1 MTRDRGCSWH
11 FDRQTGA
18 EEGPNDA
25 LIQNFKESPYTSL
38 IRESIQ
44 NSLDAVYD
52 RTQPVRVVI
61 ETKSMIVAEFL
72 SFFELGKHIQGCIDH
87 FPENTN
93 AEEIYA
99 PMLTYMDTCR
109 HNNELHY
116 IKVSDFNTKG
126 MPYEERNTNCPFY
139 AFVLSRGVSAKENQA
154 SGGSFGFGKAAYFNM
169 SRIRTVFVSTMM
181 QGGMTVFEGVASL
194 CTHTYEEEE
203 EARTSMGYYD
213 NNGGNPV
220 VNPEKIPTPFKRK
233 EPGTSI
239 YIMGVDKSLQA
250 DATKE
255 MIEAVLRHFWMAIWS
270 KKLVVEIENVEI
282 SKENI
287 ESWMEEYFE
296 SDIDT
301 AAKSNDHNPRPYFD
315 AVRKAGSDPN
325 RYLLFKDNL
334 PILGQVEFY
343 VNLNPSATDKISYMR
358 KPLMLVYTK
367 KTQTSYGFNGV
378 FICTGESG
386 NQVLRKVENPAHDE
400 WKAANWKN
408 KNNRTEE
415 KGKKA
420 LEELQSYL
428 SRKIE
433 EMFSSDES
441 GSINITD
448 LEEYLFVPEDLASGQ
463 PESTPR
469 VQQETMIGRPSGE
482 YKDDGASATTDIK
495 NEEPEMEPNQ
505 SSQTGHVIIMQSGNV
520 KPSSSG
526 SRNVGTGNKHK
537 GADRKIQNPG
547 AGQKFKE
554 SEIDDIDEGSYLE
567 YIPVTF
573 RVIAEKENGK
583 MYHSII
589 FHSPQSTSRG
599 EIELIIGGEQNDEI
613 PEIAKVLTQPSGI
626 RDNFITNLRIVAGKN
641 IVKLRFNDNMK
652 HAIILKAYERK

>member
-1 MTRDRGCSWH
+1 MARDKGCSWH
-11 FDRQTGA
+11 FEPQTGV

-25 LIQNFKESPYTSL
+25 LAQNFKKSPYTSL

-44 NSLDAVYD
+44 NSLDAVDD

-61 ETKSMIVAEFL
+61 ETKSMRVVEFP
-72 SFFELGKHIQGCIDH
+72 SFFDLGEHIKGCIDY
-87 FPENTN
+87 FPNNSN
-93 AEEIYA
+93 AKDIYE
-99 PMLTYMDTCR
+99 PMLPYMDASSYS
-109 HNNELHY
+109 NELHY
-116 IKVSDFNTKG
+116 IKVSDFNTMGMKYVKG
-126 MPYEERNTNCPFY
+126 DTNCPFY

-169 SRIRTVFVSTMM
+169 SPIRTVFVSTMM

-194 CTHTYEEEE
+194 CTHIHKGEVK
-203 EARTSMGYYD
+203 TSMGYYD
-213 NNGGNPV
+213 NNDGKPV
-220 VNPEKIPTPFKRK
+220 VNSDMIPVPFRRK

-239 YIMGVDKSLQA
+239 CIMGVDKSLQA

-270 KKLVVEIENVEI
+270 EKLVVEIEDVKI

-287 ESWMEEYFE
+287 ESLMEKYFE

-301 AAKSNDHNPRPYFD
+301 AAKTNYHNPRPYFD
-315 AVRKAGSDPN
+315 AVRYAGSDSN
-325 RYLLFKDNL
+325 RYFLFKDNL

-367 KTQTSYGFNGV
+367 KTQTSFGFNGV

-400 WKAANWKN
+400 WKAENWKDR
-408 KNNRTEE
+408 NNRTE
-415 KGKKA
+415 KNGKEA
-420 LEELQSYL
+420 LDELLSYISRTIEEL
-428 SRKIE
+428 
-433 EMFSSDES
+433 FSSDEG

-469 VQQETMIGRPSGE
+469 VQQETTIGRPSGE
-482 YKDDGASATTDIK
+482 YKDDGASATTEIK

-554 SEIDDIDEGSYLE
+554 SEIDDIEEGSYLE

-583 MYHSII
+583 MYHYII
-589 FHSPQSTSRG
+589 FHSPQATSRG

-613 PEIAKVLTQPSGI
+613 PEIAEVLTQPSGI
-626 RDNFITNLRIVAGKN
+626 RDNFITNLRVAAGKN
-641 IVKLRFNDNMK
+641 IVKLSFNDNMK

>member
-1 MTRDRGCSWH
+1 MARDKGCSWH
-11 FDRQTGA
+11 FELQTGV

-25 LIQNFKESPYTSL
+25 LAQNFKKSPYTSL
-38 IRESIQ
+38 IRESVQ

-61 ETKSMIVAEFL
+61 ETKSMRVVDFP
-72 SFFELGKHIQGCIDH
+72 SFFDLREHIQGCIDY
-87 FPENTN
+87 FPMNSN
-93 AEEIYA
+93 AKEIYE
-99 PMLTYMDTCR
+99 PMLPYIDASSYS
-109 HNNELHY
+109 NELHY
-116 IKVSDFNTKG
+116 IKVSDFNTMGMKYVKG
-126 MPYEERNTNCPFY
+126 DTNCPFY

-169 SRIRTVFVSTMM
+169 SPIRTVFVSTMM

-194 CTHTYEEEE
+194 CTHIHKGKVK
-203 EARTSMGYYD
+203 TSMGYYD
-213 NNGGNPV
+213 NNDGKPV
-220 VNPEKIPTPFKRK
+220 VNSDNIPVPFKREK
-233 EPGTSI
+233 PGTSI
-239 YIMGVDKSLQA
+239 CIMGVNKSLQA
-250 DATKE
+250 GATKE

-270 KKLVVEIENVEI
+270 EKLVVEIEDVKIN
-282 SKENI
+282 KENI
-287 ESWMEEYFE
+287 ERLMEEYFK
-296 SDIDT
+296 SDLDT
-301 AAKSNDHNPRPYFD
+301 VAKTNYHNPRPYFD
-315 AVRKAGSDPN
+315 AVRYAGSDSN
-325 RYLLFKDNL
+325 RYFLFKDNL

-367 KTQTSYGFNGV
+367 KTQTSFGFNGV
-378 FICTGESG
+378 FICTGDSG

-400 WKAANWKN
+400 WKAENWKD
-408 KNNRTEE
+408 KNNKTEK
-415 KGKKA
+415 KGKEA

-428 SRKIE
+428 SRTIE
-433 EMFSSDES
+433 KLFSSDEG

-469 VQQETMIGRPSGE
+469 VQQETTIGRPSGE
-482 YKDDGASATTDIK
+482 YKDDGASATTEIK

-554 SEIDDIDEGSYLE
+554 SEIDDIEEGSYLE

-589 FHSPQSTSRG
+589 FHSPQATSRG

-613 PEIAKVLTQPSGI
+613 PEIAEVLTQPSGI
-626 RDNFITNLRIVAGKN
+626 RDNFITNLQVVAGKN